1 MTDDKMPAGRALFGQ
16 YAYPPNE
23 LGYCGPAH
31 SDGTSGLGSH
41 AEEFDGAWPYLAAI
55 ADAVGGGDPLD
66 DDVVRSYWVGGPLL
80 DKVDPALLLDRLRT
94 TFKGQ
99 VTGLLDELASATG
112 VLAHHS
118 FHVFVVYP
126 WVRFLRRDAAT
137 ALRVMQECRIR
148 WGTVESVAG
157 EQAMIA
163 SRPLQYEDCTL
174 TLGEPQIE
182 HVRWR
187 RDGVS
192 LAPAPEPGA
201 TVSAH
206 WDWVC
211 GTLTDDDRAALAAA
225 TQTTL
230 DLVNVAHAGNLSASP
245 PMSAR
250 AKSND
255 RDERSHKSNDRDERS
270 HKSNDRDERSHKSNK
285 KNTLVVRGSSRRG
298 DRE

>member
-1 MTDDKMPAGRALFGQ
+1 MNEQSNGAALFAQ

-31 SDGTSGLGSH
+31 SDGASGLATH
-41 AEEFDGAWPYLAAI
+41 AKEFDGAWPYLTGI
-55 ADAVGGGDPLD
+55 AGAVGGRDPLD
-66 DDVVRSYWVGGPLL
+66 EDVVRSYWVGGPSL
-80 DKVDPALLLDRLRT
+80 DKVDPTQLLDRLRT
-94 TFKGQ
+94 VFKGQ

-126 WVRFLRRDAAT
+126 WVRFLRRDATT
-137 ALRVMQECRIR
+137 ALRVMQDCRIR

-157 EQAMIA
+157 EQAVIA
-163 SRPLQYEDCTL
+163 SRPLQFEHGRL
-174 TLGEPQIE
+174 TLGEPE
-182 HVRWR
+182 LERVCWSKG
-187 RDGVS
+187 GVS

-211 GTLTDDDRAALAAA
+211 GTLTGNECAALATA

-230 DLVNVAHAGNLSASP
+230 DLVNATCAETVSLRAGSG
-245 PMSAR
+245 
-250 AKSND
+250 
-255 RDERSHKSNDRDERS
+255 H
-270 HKSNDRDERSHKSNK
+270 
-285 KNTLVVRGSSRRG
+285 TG
-298 DRE
+298 D